1 MSTIEQT
8 TTTTRAADRI
18 ADGELEIEGFTEAHH
33 RDLAMTWRPLGI
45 LRAPSKLIVRGRLA
59 RR

>member
-18 ADGELEIEGFTEAHH
+18 ADGELV
-33 RDLAMTWRPLGI
+33 
-45 LRAPSKLIVRGRLA
+45 VRGRLA